1 MEVISISN
9 WINLSDFEVVFATVI
24 TTFRLNVKIV
34 QSPME
39 LDAQGVHNF
48 SHLNQ
53 ACCRKFGALES
64 LRHTTTN
71 TIAPQVLLLSGL
83 SMCYMCH
90 CFRWI
95 DVVAA

>member
-24 TTFRLNVKIV
+24 TTLRLNVKIV

-48 SHLNQ
+48 
-53 ACCRKFGALES
+53 
-64 LRHTTTN
+64 LRLIKPSMSEEVWSSGVFTD
-71 TIAPQVLLLSGL
+71 IPQQTQLLLK
-83 SMCYMCH
+83 
-90 CFRWI
+90 CFFCL
-95 DVVAA
+95 VFPGAACVTVLVG